1 MITCYFANNTLPLTA
16 QGAFVNDL
24 CSSLVVNALCNFFGG
39 GIGSL
44 IWPHVL
50 YGANQCIRYNSLVEL
65 Q

>member
-1 MITCYFANNTLPLTA
+1 MATDCIEAALWMITCYFANNTLPLTA
-16 QGAFVNDL
+16 QGVFVNDL
-24 CSSLVVNALCNFFGG
+24 CIFF

-50 YGANQCIRYNSLVEL
+50 YGANQCIRYDSLVEL